1 MKELE
6 LQMGGENR
14 ILEGKCSENQRKSKA
29 VGQAEERYR
38 GRFLVK
44 HGGVAGWI

>member
-1 MKELE
+1 
-6 LQMGGENR
+6 MGGKNR

-29 VGQAEERYR
+29 VGQAEERYILR

-44 HGGVAGWI
+44 HVGVAGWI